1 MRISDW
7 SSDVCSSDLFRALG
21 TPRRGSLDRLRLESV
36 EHAPPRL
43 TLTRGLR
50 LLIAAADR
58 PWIFTHFA
66 RISTARRKDPDPP
79 PLRRIRHADPAQQ
92 PSPIGAVRNIGAAG
106 PHHRIIRSHNKT
118 EEGPVGKAWVSGRKL
133 W

>member
-7 SSDVCSSDLFRALG
+7 SSDVCSSDLHAALG
-21 TPRRGSLDRLRLESV
+21 FLALDTPRRGSLDRLRLESV

-58 PWIFTHFA
+58 PWILTHFA
-66 RISTARRKDPDPP
+66 RISPPGPKDHAPLLLARIRQRVSALQPP
-79 PLRRIRHADPAQQ
+79 PL
-92 PSPIGAVRNIGAAG
+92 GAVPTTAMGN
-106 PHHRIIRSHNKT
+106 P
-118 EEGPVGKAWVSGRKL
+118 
-133 W
+133 

>member
-7 SSDVCSSDLFRALG
+7 SSDVCSSDLHAALG
-21 TPRRGSLDRLRLESV
+21 FLALDTPRRGSLDRLRLESV

-58 PWIFTHFA
+58 PWILTHFA
-66 RISTARRKDPDPP
+66 RISTARRKDLDP
-79 PLRRIRHADPAQQ
+79 LPARKSTRLNSSSSCSSPM
-92 PSPIGAVRNIGAAG
+92 PSSA
-106 PHHRIIRSHNKT
+106 
-118 EEGPVGKAWVSGRKL
+118 
-133 W
+133 

>member
-50 LLIAAADR
+50 LPIAAADR
-58 PWIFTHFA
+58 PWILTHFT
-66 RISTARRKDPDPP
+66 RISTARRKDLDPR
-79 PLRRIRHADPAQQ
+79 PLGRVRQRHVARQPAPTGERPQLSAGGPRPRI
-92 PSPIGAVRNIGAAG
+92 
-106 PHHRIIRSHNKT
+106 
-118 EEGPVGKAWVSGRKL
+118 
-133 W
+133 